1 MHIFRLPSSSGCRLG
16 PLRRLAPQL
25 IAASGTPG
33 FEPMLF
39 EAAHEATACEHLT
52 AFAFSGAARP
62 RVLLACNTGAQ
73 PVARWTAEK
82 YISKYWTLDP
92 LSQIDPPRAFDEQEL
107 GVRVHSEDI
116 GDSDYKEECYTAVGL
131 KERVSLVQSRNDETF
146 RINFYKSGTPGCFA
160 PEEVD
165 RIFEASDLIMSLL
178 AKHDSTAPAPRG
190 PGAAAVFQRRLE
202 QLGKS
207 LPKREIEVCSRI
219 ATGMSSEGIGLDL
232 GISLN
237 TVLTHRKRAYARLRI
252 SSQNELLRLLLS

>member
-1 MHIFRLPSSSGCRLG
+1 MPSSSACRLG

-25 IAASGTPG
+25 IEASGTAG

-39 EAAHEATACEHLT
+39 AAAHEATSCEHLT

-62 RVLLACNTGAQ
+62 RVLLAYNTGAQ

-82 YISKYWTLDP
+82 YVSKYWTLDP
-92 LSQIDPPRAFDEQEL
+92 LSRLDPSHTFDDPEL

-146 RINFYKSGTPGCFA
+146 RINFYKSEAPGCLA

-178 AKHDSTAPAPRG
+178 AKHDATAPAPRG
-190 PGAAAVFQRRLE
+190 LGAAAVFQRRLE
-202 QLGKS
+202 HLGKA

-219 ATGMSSEGIGLDL
+219 ATGMNSEGIGLDL
-232 GISLN
+232 GIN

>member
-1 MHIFRLPSSSGCRLG
+1 MQVYPSPSLAECPLG

-25 IAASGTPG
+25 IEVSGTAE

-39 EAAHEATACEHLT
+39 QAAREAACCEHLT
-52 AFAFSGAARP
+52 AFAFSGASRP
-62 RVLLACNTGAQ
+62 RVLLTANTGIQ

-82 YISKYWTLDP
+82 YISKYWMLDP
-92 LSQIDPPRAFDEQEL
+92 INRLDRQRSGSSPNVA
-107 GVRVHSEDI
+107 VRVHSDDI
-116 GDSDYKEECYTAVGL
+116 GDNDYKEECYTAVGL
-131 KERVSLVQSRNDETF
+131 QERISLVQLRNGETF
-146 RINFYKSGTPGCFA
+146 RINFYKSSTLGRFA

-178 AKHDSTAPAPRG
+178 AKHDATAMAPRG
-190 PGAAAVFQRRLE
+190 MGAAAVFQRRLE
-202 QLGKS
+202 LLGKA